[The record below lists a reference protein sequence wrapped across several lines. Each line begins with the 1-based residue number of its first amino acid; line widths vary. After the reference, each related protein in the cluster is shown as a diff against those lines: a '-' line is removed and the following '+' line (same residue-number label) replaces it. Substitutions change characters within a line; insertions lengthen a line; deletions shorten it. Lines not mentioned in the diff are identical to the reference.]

1 MSRDTSR
8 KEAAGIVLFFAAIAM
23 ILIFYLP
30 VTLTGIIGAT
40 AKSFFFGLIGVA
52 AYAIPVYIL
61 YVALDVFFE
70 KRQGVSGI
78 RVRSVILLLV
88 SVSAL
93 LALISMDMNYFE
105 GLCQDTEGNTSAL
118 KALSLL
124 WESGENTE
132 LISNPANSA
141 PVLTGGIIGGSIAV
155 ALYKVIGNVIGVL
168 AIIVF
173 LLTQILLV
181 FRVSL
186 KATAKKTAKAISNA
200 SGKVY
205 NTVVSHKN
213 QKQNDPNYQIYSGNG
228 YESPRAQRPR
238 QNTGTTVIT
247 YGENGV
253 VPQYNAP
260 NGSSRFVQSS
270 PSRVGAPSS
279 DKQGP
284 FMTNMPIDGRTG
296 FTDVDKLTGGQIH
309 AVDQDPGKL
318 AYNEREY
325 DVSGDSDVS
334 ADFAYTSDRLN
345 ARDKAKKKRLQ
356 TPSFLDPKKQDFI
369 DLTPVGEKPAAKN
382 EEPEEDIYSGSDE
395 LYEVDENSESSGY
408 DYSSDDRTVREPR
421 IGSSMYGKLY
431 GDGMPA
437 SQPAAAAPVQESAP
451 VDNRITI
458 NQGKE
463 DSDGYSRTEG
473 RLFKT
478 SAPSTPAPAA
488 PSVEFAEETKQHE
501 AQIRAQRKRLR
512 NYKPAPLSCLAPDEK
527 LKADADLDKKLKA
540 KAHKLEEALMSFG
553 IKAQVINITHGPSIT
568 RFELTLE
575 TGTKVSRVTN
585 LQDDIML
592 AMAAISIRIEAPIP
606 GKSAIGIE
614 IPNDVAT
621 PVKLRGLVETKE
633 FRAATPLTVALG
645 RDIPGRPIYCD
656 LAKMPHLMIAGST
669 GSGKSVCIN
678 SILTSILVHSS
689 PEEVRMILVD
699 PKVVELSIY
708 NGVPHLI
715 MPVIT
720 DPKKAAGALQWAV
733 IEMQR
738 RYKLFEE
745 GQVRDIKGFNEKYK
759 NDPEVEHLPLILVVI
774 DELAELM
781 MVAAKEVET
790 YISRLAA
797 LARAAGIHLLIAT
810 QRPSVDVITGV
821 IKANIGSRIAFAVT
835 SGVDSRTILDSYGAE
850 KLLGKGDMLYAPMSA
865 PQPVRGQGAFLSDKE
880 VENVVES
887 LKTTYGAMYDD
898 AIIKE
903 IDRVT
908 AGEGQSQGGSS
919 GGGGSNGGG
928 GSDMDDLFIEAA
940 QTVIENGSASVSVL
954 QRRLGIGYPRAA
966 RLIDELEKHKVIGP
980 YEGSKPRK
988 ILMTET
994 EWLEFQARNS
1004 GND

>member
-8 KEAAGIVLFFAAIAM
+8 KEAAGIVLFFVAIAI

-30 VTLTGIIGAT
+30 VALTGIVGSAV
-40 AKSFFFGLIGVA
+40 KSFFLGLFGVA

-78 RVRSVILLLV
+78 RVRSIILLLV

-93 LALISMDMNYFE
+93 FALITMDMVHFE
-105 GLCQDTEGNTSAL
+105 GLCHNTDGNISAI

-124 WESGENTE
+124 WDSGVDSK
-132 LISNPANSA
+132 LISNPASTSV
-141 PVLTGGIIGGSIAV
+141 VLPGGLIGGAIAV
-155 ALYKVIGNVIGVL
+155 SLYQVTGNVIGIL
-168 AIIVF
+168 AISVF

-186 KATAKKTAKAISNA
+186 KATAKKTAHAIA
-200 SGKVY
+200 ATSGKVY
-205 NTVVSHKN
+205 NSVVSHKN
-213 QKQNDPNYQIYSGNG
+213 QKMNDPNYQIYSGNG
-228 YESPRAQRPR
+228 YSSSDRRPAQRPAQR
-238 QNTGTTVIT
+238 PVQYANGTTVIS
-247 YGENGV
+247 YGDSSVNYKQKRNSG
-253 VPQYNAP
+253 
-260 NGSSRFVQSS
+260 SRFVQS
-270 PSRVGAPSS
+270 PDGYE
-279 DKQGP
+279 KQGP
-284 FMTNMPIDGRTG
+284 FMTNLPIDGATG

-309 AVDQDPGKL
+309 AVAQDPGKL
-318 AYNEREY
+318 TFNEKEY
-325 DVSGDSDVS
+325 DVSDASDPT
-334 ADFAYTSDRLN
+334 ADFGYITDPLN
-345 ARDKAKKKRLQ
+345 VPGAAKNKKPRKNL
-356 TPSFLDPKKQDFI
+356 SFLEPDKKEDFY
-369 DLTPVGEKPAAKN
+369 DLTPSKK
-382 EEPEEDIYSGSDE
+382 EESSADTDIYSGTE
-395 LYEVDENSESSGY
+395 EPYEVNESSEGSGY
-408 DYSSDDRTVREPR
+408 DYSGPERSVREPS
-421 IGSSMYGKLY
+421 IN
-431 GDGMPA
+431 A
-437 SQPAAAAPVQESAP
+437 SVYDETSAEDEIEEVPYSPAAPVQPEA
-451 VDNRITI
+451 NGKITI
-458 NQGKE
+458 NQGNDNTE
-463 DSDGYSRTEG
+463 GYSRTEG
-473 RLFKT
+473 RIIKT
-478 SAPSTPAPAA
+478 SSRDTSARVEPGI
-488 PSVEFAEETKQHE
+488 EFAEETKRHE
-501 AQIRAQRKRLR
+501 AELKNQKRRLR
-512 NYKPAPLSCLAPDEK
+512 NYKPAPTSILAPDIKQKADVDLERK
-527 LKADADLDKKLKA
+527 LKE
-540 KAHKLEEALMSFG
+540 KAHTLEGALKSFG
-553 IKAQVINITHGPSIT
+553 IIAEVVNITHGPSIT

-575 TGTKVSRVTN
+575 TGTKVSRVTA

-592 AMAAISIRIEAPIP
+592 AMAAVSIRIEAPIP

-614 IPNDVAT
+614 IPNDVPTA
-621 PVKLRGLVETKE
+621 VQLRGLVETKE
-633 FRAATPLTVALG
+633 FKAATPLTVALG

-699 PKVVELSIY
+699 PKVVELSVY

-720 DPKKAAGALQWAV
+720 DPKKAAGALNWAV

-759 NDPEVEHLPLILVVI
+759 NNPEVEHLPLILFVI

-781 MVAAKEVET
+781 MVASKEVET

-835 SGVDSRTILDSYGAE
+835 SGVDSKTILDHVGAE

-865 PQPVRGQGAFLSDKE
+865 PQPIRGQGAFLKDEE
-880 VENVVES
+880 VEAVVDY
-887 LKTTYGAMYDD
+887 LKKQYGAMYDE
-898 AIIKE
+898 AIIKD

-908 AGEGQSQGGSS
+908 AGENQPSGASS
-919 GGGGSNGGG
+919 GAASGG
-928 GSDMDDLFIEAA
+928 GSDADDMFNQAA

-966 RLIDELEKHKVIGP
+966 RLIDELEKAKVIGP

-994 EWLEFQARNS
+994 EWLEMQARK
-1004 GND
+1004 ND

>member
-8 KEAAGIVLFFAAIAM
+8 KEAAGIVLFFVAIAI

-30 VTLTGIIGAT
+30 VALTGIIGSAV
-40 AKSFFFGLIGVA
+40 KSFFLGLIGVA

-78 RVRSVILLLV
+78 RVRSMILLLV

-93 LALISMDMNYFE
+93 LALITMDMVYFE
-105 GLCQDTEGNTSAL
+105 GLCQNTDGKTSAM

-124 WESGENTE
+124 WESGVDGS
-132 LISNPANSA
+132 LIKNPSA
-141 PVLTGGIIGGSIAV
+141 TSIVLPGGIVGGSIAV
-155 ALYKVIGNVIGVL
+155 ALYEVTGNVIGIL
-168 AIIVF
+168 AIVVF

-186 KATAKKTAKAISNA
+186 KATAKKTAQAIA
-200 SGKVY
+200 TTSGKVY
-205 NTVVSHKN
+205 NSVVSHKT
-213 QKQNDPNYQIYSGNG
+213 QKQNDPNYQIYSGNN
-228 YESPRAQRPR
+228 YARPEPQRSR
-238 QNTGTTVIT
+238 QNMGGTTFIT
-247 YGENGV
+247 YGDGGV
-253 VPQYNAP
+253 IPPSATPEYPDYGA
-260 NGSSRFVQSS
+260 SRFVQSEKKVNRGPYS
-270 PSRVGAPSS
+270 E
-279 DKQGP
+279 KQGP
-284 FMTNMPIDGRTG
+284 FMTSLPIDGQSG
-296 FTDVDKLTGGQIH
+296 FTDVEKLTGGQIH
-309 AVDQDPGKL
+309 PVQQEPGKL
-318 AYNEREY
+318 AYNEKEY
-325 DVSGDSDVS
+325 DVSGGSDND
-334 ADFAYTSDRLN
+334 ADFGYITDPLN
-345 ARDKAKKKRLQ
+345 IPGAAKVKKEKKRL
-356 TPSFLDPKKQDFI
+356 SFLDPKKKEDFY
-369 DLTPVGEKPAAKN
+369 DFTPVENKKPA
-382 EEPEEDIYSGSDE
+382 EEETDIYSGTEDP
-395 LYEVDENSESSGY
+395 YEIREDSEGSGY
-408 DYSSDDRTVREPR
+408 DYSEPARTVREPN
-421 IGSSMYGKLY
+421 IDLSMYGNKESAAEKVPAAVQPVS
-431 GDGMPA
+431 GDG
-437 SQPAAAAPVQESAP
+437 
-451 VDNRITI
+451 ITI
-458 NQGKE
+458 NAGNDNTE
-463 DSDGYSRTEG
+463 GYSRTEG
-473 RLFKT
+473 RIIKT
-478 SAPSTPAPAA
+478 SSRDKTEPKNPDI
-488 PSVEFAEETKQHE
+488 EFAEETKQHE
-501 AQIRAQRKRLR
+501 AQLRAQKRKLR
-512 NYKPAPLSCLAPDEK
+512 NYKPAPTSILAPDIK
-527 LKADADLDKKLKA
+527 QRADADLEKKLKA
-540 KAHKLEEALMSFG
+540 KAHKLEDALKSFG
-553 IKAQVINITHGPSIT
+553 IVAEVVNITHGPSIT

-614 IPNDVAT
+614 IPNDVPTA
-621 PVKLRGLVETKE
+621 VQLRGLVETKE
-633 FRAATPLTVALG
+633 FKASSPLTVALG

-699 PKVVELSIY
+699 PKVVELSVY

-720 DPKKAAGALQWAV
+720 DPKKAAGALNWAV
-733 IEMQR
+733 TEMQR

-759 NDPEVEHLPLILVVI
+759 NDPEVEHLPLILIVI

-865 PQPVRGQGAFLSDKE
+865 PQPVRGQGAFLKDEE
-880 VENVVES
+880 VEAVVDC
-887 LKTTYGAMYDD
+887 LKKQYGAMYDES
-898 AIIKE
+898 IIKD

-908 AGEGQSQGGSS
+908 AGEDQSSGGSS
-919 GGGGSNGGG
+919 SGGATGGGSGA
-928 GSDMDDLFIEAA
+928 DDLFNQAV
-940 QTVIENGSASVSVL
+940 QTVIEYGSASVSVL

-966 RLIDELEKHKVIGP
+966 RLVDELEKKKIIGP
-980 YEGSKPRK
+980 FEGSKPRK
-988 ILMTET
+988 ILITET
-994 EWLEFQARNS
+994 EWLEMQARNS
-1004 GND
+1004 DG

>member
-8 KEAAGIVLFFAAIAM
+8 KEAAGIVLFFVAVAI

-30 VTLTGIIGAT
+30 VSLTGIIGAT
-40 AKSFFFGLIGVA
+40 AKDFFLGLIGIS

-78 RVRSVILLLV
+78 RVRSMILLLV

-93 LALISMDMNYFE
+93 LALISMDMEYFR
-105 GLCQDTEGNTSAL
+105 GLCLNPDGNTSAL

-124 WESGENTE
+124 WQSGTESEVIG
-132 LISNPANSA
+132 NPINSA
-141 PVLTGGIIGGSIAV
+141 PVLTGGIIGGAIAV
-155 ALYKVIGNVIGVL
+155 ALNEVIGKVIGVL

-181 FRVSL
+181 FRVSI
-186 KATAKKTAKAISNA
+186 KATAKKTAHAIA
-200 SGKVY
+200 TTSGKVY

-213 QKQNDPNYQIYSGNG
+213 QRQNDPDYQIYSGNG
-228 YESPRAQRPR
+228 YGSAAPQRPVQR
-238 QNTGTTVIT
+238 PAGQTVIT
-247 YGENGV
+247 YGDGGLNYPDSVKTGNS
-253 VPQYNAP
+253 P
-260 NGSSRFVQSS
+260 FVQS
-270 PSRVGAPSS
+270 PGPGNE
-279 DKQGP
+279 KQGP
-284 FMTNMPIDGRTG
+284 FMTNLPIDGATG
-296 FTDVDKLTGGQIH
+296 FTDVEKLTGGQIH
-309 AVDQDPGKL
+309 AVQQDPGKL
-318 AYNEREY
+318 TFNEKEY
-325 DVSGDSDVS
+325 DVSGRNDPE
-334 ADFAYTSDRLN
+334 ADFGYITDPLN
-345 ARDKAKKKRLQ
+345 VPGAAKVKKQKKTL
-356 TPSFLDPKKQDFI
+356 SFLEPGKKEDFY
-369 DLTPVGEKPAAKN
+369 DLSPEKKDDGEKYIEN
-382 EEPEEDIYSGSDE
+382 DIFSGSED
-395 LYEVDENSESSGY
+395 LYEVSEGSEGSGY
-408 DYSSDDRTVREPR
+408 DYSPERSVREPR
-421 IGSSMYGKLY
+421 IRPSVYDRLS
-431 GDGMPA
+431 DNASDTPA
-437 SQPAAAAPVQESAP
+437 SVSAYGEP
-451 VDNRITI
+451 DGKITI
-458 NQGKE
+458 NQSNDNTEGF
-463 DSDGYSRTEG
+463 SRTEG
-473 RLFKT
+473 RIIKT
-478 SAPSTPAPAA
+478 SSHSDADRSAPGI
-488 PSVEFAEETKQHE
+488 EFAEETRKHE
-501 AQIRAQRKRLR
+501 AEIRNQKRKLR
-512 NYKPAPLSCLAPDEK
+512 NYKPAPTSCLAPDIK
-527 LKADADLDKKLKA
+527 QRADADLEKKLKA
-540 KAHKLEEALMSFG
+540 KAHKLEDALKSFG
-553 IKAQVINITHGPSIT
+553 ISAEVVNITHGPSIT

-575 TGTKVSRVTN
+575 TGTKVSRVTG

-614 IPNDVAT
+614 IPNDVPTA
-621 PVKLRGLVETKE
+621 VQLRGLVETKD
-633 FRAATPLTVALG
+633 FKASTPLTVALG

-699 PKVVELSIY
+699 PKVVELSVY

-720 DPKKAAGALQWAV
+720 DPKKAAGALNWAV
-733 IEMQR
+733 MEMQR

-759 NDPEVEHLPLILVVI
+759 NGPEEHLPLILIVI

-835 SGVDSRTILDSYGAE
+835 SGVDSRTILDQYGAE

-865 PQPVRGQGAFLSDKE
+865 PQPVRGQGAFLSDNE
-880 VENVVES
+880 VETVVNF
-887 LKTTYGAMYDD
+887 LKKTYGSMYDEM
-898 AIIKE
+898 IIKD

-908 AGEGQSQGGSS
+908 AGGDQASGSSSGGSS
-919 GGGGSNGGG
+919 GGG
-928 GSDMDDLFIEAA
+928 SDADDLFNQAV

-966 RLIDELEKHKVIGP
+966 RLIDELEKAKVIGP
-980 YEGSKPRK
+980 FEGSKPRK
-988 ILMTET
+988 ILITET
-994 EWLEFQARNS
+994 EWLEMQARQSN
-1004 GND
+1004 G

>member
-8 KEAAGIVLFFAAIAM
+8 KEAAGIVLFFFAIAI

-30 VTLTGIIGAT
+30 VSLTGIIGAAT
-40 AKSFFFGLIGVA
+40 KDFFLGLVGVS

-93 LALISMDMNYFE
+93 LALITMDMDYFE
-105 GLCQDTEGNTSAL
+105 GLCLSTEGKTSAL

-124 WESGENTE
+124 WESGSASG
-132 LISNPANSA
+132 LITNPANSA
-141 PVLTGGIIGGSIAV
+141 PVLTGGIVGGAVAV
-155 ALYKVIGNVIGVL
+155 ALYEVTGTLIGIL
-168 AIIVF
+168 AIVVF
-173 LLTQILLV
+173 LLTQVLLV

-186 KATAKKTAKAISNA
+186 KATAKKTAKAISSA

-213 QKQNDPNYQIYSGNG
+213 QHQNDPEYQIYSGNG
-228 YESPRAQRPR
+228 YGNAAPQKAR
-238 QNTGTTVIT
+238 QNTRGTTVIS
-247 YGENGV
+247 YGSSGMINPG
-253 VPQYNAP
+253 NS
-260 NGSSRFVQSS
+260 NDTSSRFVQN
-270 PSRVGAPSS
+270 VNSS

-284 FMTNMPIDGRTG
+284 FMTNIPIDGATG
-296 FTDVDKLTGGQIH
+296 FADVNKMTGGQIQPGM
-309 AVDQDPGKL
+309 QDPGKL
-318 AYNEREY
+318 SYNEKEY
-325 DVSGDSDVS
+325 DVSERPEAG
-334 ADFAYTSDRLN
+334 ADFGYVTDPLN
-345 ARDKAKKKRLQ
+345 IPGAAKLKREKKKL
-356 TPSFLDPKKQDFI
+356 SFLDPKNKDDFY
-369 DLTPVGEKPAAKN
+369 DLAPSGSKDAHITESDT
-382 EEPEEDIYSGSDE
+382 DIYSGSEDP
-395 LYEVDENSESSGY
+395 YEIREDAQGSGY
-408 DYSSDDRTVREPR
+408 DYSGHDRSVREPR
-421 IGSSMYGKLY
+421 IKPSVYDQLISS
-431 GDGMPA
+431 DDA
-437 SQPAAAAPVQESAP
+437 DTAVQAAAAVPAGNKRSG
-451 VDNRITI
+451 RITI
-458 NQGKE
+458 NQ
-463 DSDGYSRTEG
+463 SDDNSEGYSVTEG
-473 RLFKT
+473 RILKT
-478 SAPSTPAPAA
+478 SSQSVQSNVAPGI
-488 PSVEFAEETKQHE
+488 EFAEETKQHE
-501 AQIRAQRKRLR
+501 AQLRAQKKKLR
-512 NYKPAPLSCLAPDEK
+512 NYKPAPTSCLAPDIK
-527 LKADADLDKKLKA
+527 QRADADLERKLKA
-540 KAHKLEEALMSFG
+540 KAHQLEDALKSFG
-553 IKAQVINITHGPSIT
+553 ISAEVVNITHGPSIT

-575 TGTKVSRVTN
+575 TGTKVSRVTS

-614 IPNDVAT
+614 IPNDNPSAVQ
-621 PVKLRGLVETKE
+621 LRGLVETKE
-633 FRAATPLTVALG
+633 FKAASPLTVALG

-699 PKVVELSIY
+699 PKVVELSVY

-720 DPKKAAGALQWAV
+720 DPKKAAGALNWAV
-733 IEMQR
+733 TEMQR

-745 GQVRDIKGFNEKYK
+745 GQVRDIKSFNEKYR
-759 NDPEVEHLPLILVVI
+759 NNPEVEHLPLILFVI

-781 MVAAKEVET
+781 MVASKEVET

-835 SGVDSRTILDSYGAE
+835 SGVDSKTILDHVGAE

-865 PQPVRGQGAFLSDKE
+865 PQPVRGQGAFLSDRE
-880 VENVVES
+880 VEAVVNC
-887 LKTTYGAMYDD
+887 LKKTYGAMYDD
-898 AIIKE
+898 TIIKD

-908 AGEGQSQGGSS
+908 AGEGQSQGASSS
-919 GGGGSNGGG
+919 GGSTGGD
-928 GSDMDDLFIEAA
+928 SDTDDLFNKAV

-966 RLIDELEKHKVIGP
+966 RLVDELEKKKVIGP
-980 YEGSKPRK
+980 FEGSKPRK
-988 ILMTET
+988 ILITET
-994 EWLEFQARNS
+994 EWLEMQARN
-1004 GND
+1004 ND

>member
-8 KEAAGIVLFFAAIAM
+8 KEAAGIILFFVAIAM

-30 VTLTGIIGAT
+30 VSLTGIIGAT

-93 LALISMDMNYFE
+93 LALVTMDMPYFE
-105 GLCQDTEGNTSAL
+105 GLCQNASGKASAI

-124 WESGENTE
+124 WESGKEST
-132 LISNPANSA
+132 LITNPVNSA
-141 PVLTGGIIGGSIAV
+141 PILTGGVIGGSIAV
-155 ALYKVIGNVIGVL
+155 ALEQVTGTPIGIL
-168 AIIVF
+168 AIGVF

-186 KATAKKTAKAISNA
+186 KATAKKAGKAIATTSD
-200 SGKVY
+200 KVY
-205 NTVVSHKN
+205 KSVVNHKP
-213 QKQNDPNYQIYSGNG
+213 QKHNDPNYQIYSGNN
-228 YESPRAQRPR
+228 YENTNMQRPR
-238 QNTGTTVIT
+238 QPVNGTTVIT
-247 YGENGV
+247 YGENGMIPSNNV
-253 VPQYNAP
+253 
-260 NGSSRFVQSS
+260 NGGSRFVQSS
-270 PSRVGAPSS
+270 PSS

-284 FMTNMPIDGRTG
+284 FMTNMPIDGKTG
-296 FTDVDKLTGGQIH
+296 FTDVEKLTGGQIQT
-309 AVDQDPGKL
+309 VDQDPNKL
-318 AYNEREY
+318 TYNEKEY
-325 DVSGDSDVS
+325 VVSEGEDPS
-334 ADFAYTSDRLN
+334 ADFGYTADRLN
-345 ARDKAKKKRLQ
+345 VPDKARNRKEKKTL
-356 TPSFLDPKKQDFI
+356 SFLDPKKQNPDFY
-369 DLTPVGEKPAAKN
+369 DLTPEAQGETEDDPA
-382 EEPEEDIYSGSDE
+382 EDIYSGPDGM
-395 LYEVDENSESSGY
+395 YEVREDSEGSGY
-408 DYSSDDRTVREPR
+408 DYSVPERTVREPNVNL
-421 IGSSMYGKLY
+421 SVYGQVEKTP
-431 GDGMPA
+431 DNTISA
-437 SQPAAAAPVQESAP
+437 PAA
-451 VDNRITI
+451 DDGITI
-458 NQGKE
+458 NAGTDNSE
-463 DSDGYSRTEG
+463 GYSRTEG
-473 RLFKT
+473 RIIKT
-478 SAPSTPAPAA
+478 SSRSKEPAVTPGI
-488 PSVEFAEETKQHE
+488 EFAEETKQHE
-501 AQIRAQRKRLR
+501 AQLRAQKKRLR
-512 NYKPAPLSCLAPDEK
+512 NYKPAPTNILAPEIK
-527 LKADADLDKKLKA
+527 QRADADIEKKLKA
-540 KAHKLEEALMSFG
+540 KAHKLEDALKSFG
-553 IKAQVINITHGPSIT
+553 INAEVVNITHGPSIT

-614 IPNDVAT
+614 IPNDVTTA
-621 PVKLRGLVETKE
+621 VQLRALVETKE
-633 FRAATPLTVALG
+633 FKASSPLTVALG

-699 PKVVELSIY
+699 PKVVELSVY

-720 DPKKAAGALQWAV
+720 DPKKAAGALNWAV

-759 NDPEVEHLPLILVVI
+759 NDPQVEHLPLILIVI

-835 SGVDSRTILDSYGAE
+835 SGVDSRTILDSVGAE
-850 KLLGKGDMLYAPMSA
+850 KLLGKGDMLYAPMTA
-865 PQPVRGQGAFLSDKE
+865 PQPLRGQGAFLKDEE
-880 VENVVES
+880 VEAVVDY
-887 LKTTYGAMYDD
+887 LKKQYGAMYDE
-898 AIIKE
+898 AIIKD

-908 AGEGQSQGGSS
+908 AGGEQANGSS
-919 GGGGSNGGG
+919 GGGSNGGAG
-928 GSDMDDLFIEAA
+928 GSDGDDLFNQAV

-966 RLIDELEKHKVIGP
+966 RLVDELEKKKIIGP

-988 ILMTET
+988 ILITET
-994 EWLEFQARNS
+994 EWLEIQARNS
-1004 GND
+1004 ND

>member
-8 KEAAGIVLFFAAIAM
+8 KEAAGIVLFFVAIAI

-30 VTLTGIIGAT
+30 VALTGIIGA
-40 AKSFFFGLIGVA
+40 AVKSFFLGLIGVA

-78 RVRSVILLLV
+78 RVRSIILLLV

-93 LALISMDMNYFE
+93 LALVSMNMDYFE
-105 GLCQDTEGNTSAL
+105 TLCMNAEGKTSAL

-124 WESGENTE
+124 WESGAQAE
-132 LISNPANSA
+132 LITDPASSS
-141 PVLTGGIIGGSIAV
+141 PVLTGGIVGGSIAV
-155 ALYKVIGNVIGVL
+155 ALYEVTGSLIGIL
-168 AIIVF
+168 AIVVF

-186 KATAKKTAKAISNA
+186 KATAKKTAHAISTA

-205 NTVVSHKN
+205 NSVVSHKN

-228 YESPRAQRPR
+228 YERTNPQRPVQR
-238 QNTGTTVIT
+238 NTGTTVIT
-247 YGENGV
+247 YGENGMI
-253 VPQYNAP
+253 PQN
-260 NGSSRFVQSS
+260 NRNTGSSPFVQSG
-270 PSRVGAPSS
+270 PHMSS
-279 DKQGP
+279 EKQGP
-284 FMTNMPIDGRTG
+284 FMTNMPIDGETG
-296 FTDVDKLTGGQIH
+296 FTDVEKLTGGQIH
-309 AVDQDPGKL
+309 AVSQDPGKL
-318 AYNEREY
+318 TYNEKEY
-325 DVSGDSDVS
+325 DVSGQTGSE
-334 ADFAYTSDRLN
+334 ADFGYITDPLN
-345 ARDKAKKKRLQ
+345 VPNAAKLKKEKKKI
-356 TPSFLDPKKQDFI
+356 SFLDPKKKDDFY
-369 DLTPVGEKPAAKN
+369 DLTPSSDKRVEDHEN
-382 EEPEEDIYSGSDE
+382 DTDIYSGTEDP
-395 LYEVDENSESSGY
+395 YEVSEDAQGSGY
-408 DYSSDDRTVREPR
+408 DYSEPDRSVREPR
-421 IGSSMYGKLY
+421 IKLSMYDRLG
-431 GDGMPA
+431 GG
-437 SQPAAAAPVQESAP
+437 SEQPAVPAAVPVNGAE
-451 VDNRITI
+451 NGKITI
-458 NQGKE
+458 NAGNDNTE
-463 DSDGYSRTEG
+463 GYSVTEG
-473 RLFKT
+473 RIIKT
-478 SAPSTPAPAA
+478 SSRNSSVQPAPGI
-488 PSVEFAEETKQHE
+488 EFAEETKRHE
-501 AQIRAQRKRLR
+501 AEVRVQRKKLR
-512 NYKPAPLSCLAPDEK
+512 NYRPAPTSILAPDIK
-527 LKADADLDKKLKA
+527 LRADADIEKKLKA
-540 KAHKLEEALMSFG
+540 KAHKLEEALKSFG
-553 IKAQVINITHGPSIT
+553 ISAEVVNITHGPSIT

-614 IPNDVAT
+614 IPNDVTTA
-621 PVKLRGLVETKE
+621 VQLRGLVETKE
-633 FRAATPLTVALG
+633 FKAATPLTVALG

-699 PKVVELSIY
+699 PKVVELSVY

-720 DPKKAAGALQWAV
+720 DPKKAAGALNWAV

-759 NDPEVEHLPLILVVI
+759 NDPQVEHLPLILIVI

-865 PQPVRGQGAFLSDKE
+865 PQPVRGQGAFLKDEE
-880 VENVVES
+880 VEAVVDF
-887 LKTTYGAMYDD
+887 LKKQYGAMYDD
-898 AIIKE
+898 AIIKD

-908 AGEGQSQGGSS
+908 AGGDQASGSS
-919 GGGGSNGGG
+919 SGGGSNGGG
-928 GSDMDDLFIEAA
+928 GSDTDDLFAQA
-940 QTVIENGSASVSVL
+940 VQTVIENGSASVSVL

-966 RLIDELEKHKVIGP
+966 RLVDELEKKKVIGP
-980 YEGSKPRK
+980 FEGSKPRK
-988 ILMTET
+988 ILITET
-994 EWLEFQARNS
+994 EWLEMQARN
-1004 GND
+1004 NE

>member
-8 KEAAGIVLFFAAIAM
+8 KEAAGIVLFFVAIAI

-30 VTLTGIIGAT
+30 VALTGIIGA
-40 AKSFFFGLIGVA
+40 AVKSFFLGLIGVA

-78 RVRSVILLLV
+78 RVRSIILLLV

-93 LALISMDMNYFE
+93 LALVSMNMEYFE
-105 GLCQDTEGNTSAL
+105 TLCMNAEGKTSAL

-124 WESGENTE
+124 WESGAQAE
-132 LISNPANSA
+132 LITDPASSS
-141 PVLTGGIIGGSIAV
+141 PVLTGGIVGGSIAV
-155 ALYKVIGNVIGVL
+155 ALYEVTGSLIGIL
-168 AIIVF
+168 AIVVF

-186 KATAKKTAKAISNA
+186 KATAKKTAHAISTA

-205 NTVVSHKN
+205 NSVVSHKN

-228 YESPRAQRPR
+228 YERTNPQRSVQR
-238 QNTGTTVIT
+238 NTGTTVIT
-247 YGENGV
+247 YGENGMI
-253 VPQYNAP
+253 PQN
-260 NGSSRFVQSS
+260 NRNTGSSPFVQSG
-270 PSRVGAPSS
+270 PHMSS
-279 DKQGP
+279 EKQGP
-284 FMTNMPIDGRTG
+284 FMTNMPIDGETG
-296 FTDVDKLTGGQIH
+296 FTDVEKLTGGQIH
-309 AVDQDPGKL
+309 AVSQDPGKL
-318 AYNEREY
+318 TYNEKEY
-325 DVSGDSDVS
+325 DVSGQTGSE
-334 ADFAYTSDRLN
+334 ADFGYITDPLN
-345 ARDKAKKKRLQ
+345 VPNAAKLKKEKKKI
-356 TPSFLDPKKQDFI
+356 SFLDPKKKDDFY
-369 DLTPVGEKPAAKN
+369 DLTPSSDKRVEDHEN
-382 EEPEEDIYSGSDE
+382 DTDIYSGTEDP
-395 LYEVDENSESSGY
+395 YEVSEDAQGSGY
-408 DYSSDDRTVREPR
+408 DYSEPDRSVREPR
-421 IGSSMYGKLY
+421 IKLSMYDRLG
-431 GDGMPA
+431 GG
-437 SQPAAAAPVQESAP
+437 SEQPAVPAAVPVNGAE
-451 VDNRITI
+451 NGKITI
-458 NQGKE
+458 NAGNDNTE
-463 DSDGYSRTEG
+463 GYSVTEG
-473 RLFKT
+473 RIIKT
-478 SAPSTPAPAA
+478 SSRNSSVQPAPGI
-488 PSVEFAEETKQHE
+488 EFAEETKRHE
-501 AQIRAQRKRLR
+501 AEVRVQRKKLR
-512 NYKPAPLSCLAPDEK
+512 NYRPAPTSILAPDIK
-527 LKADADLDKKLKA
+527 QRADADIEKKLKA
-540 KAHKLEEALMSFG
+540 KAHKLEEALKSFG
-553 IKAQVINITHGPSIT
+553 ISAEVVNITHGPSIT

-614 IPNDVAT
+614 IPNDVTTA
-621 PVKLRGLVETKE
+621 VQLRGLVETKE
-633 FRAATPLTVALG
+633 FKAATPLTVALG

-699 PKVVELSIY
+699 PKVVELSVY

-720 DPKKAAGALQWAV
+720 DPKKAAGALNWAV

-759 NDPEVEHLPLILVVI
+759 NDPQVEHLPLILIVI

-865 PQPVRGQGAFLSDKE
+865 PQPVRGQGAFLKDEE
-880 VENVVES
+880 VEAVVDY
-887 LKTTYGAMYDD
+887 LKKQYGAMYDD
-898 AIIKE
+898 AIIKD

-908 AGEGQSQGGSS
+908 AGGDQASGSS
-919 GGGGSNGGG
+919 SGGGSNGGG
-928 GSDMDDLFIEAA
+928 GSDTDDLFAQA
-940 QTVIENGSASVSVL
+940 VQTVIENGSASVSVL

-966 RLIDELEKHKVIGP
+966 RLVDELEKKKVIGP
-980 YEGSKPRK
+980 FEGSKPRK
-988 ILMTET
+988 ILITET
-994 EWLEFQARNS
+994 EWLEMQARN
-1004 GND
+1004 NE

>member
-8 KEAAGIVLFFAAIAM
+8 KEAAGVVLFFFAIAM

-30 VTLTGIIGAT
+30 VSLTGVIGAS
-40 AKSFFFGLIGVA
+40 AKSFFFGLVGIA

-78 RVRSVILLLV
+78 RVRSMILLLV
-88 SVSAL
+88 SISAL
-93 LALISMDMNYFE
+93 IALFSMDMVYFE
-105 GLCQDTEGNTSAL
+105 GLCQTNDGKVSAL

-124 WESGENTE
+124 WDSGEKAE
-132 LISNPANSA
+132 LITNPANSSFT
-141 PVLTGGIIGGSIAV
+141 LTGGIIGGSIAV
-155 ALYKVIGNVIGVL
+155 ALYKVTGTVIGIL

-181 FRVSL
+181 FRVSI
-186 KATAKKTAKAISNA
+186 KATAKKTAQAISTA

-205 NTVVSHKN
+205 NSVVSHKD
-213 QKQNDPNYQIYSGNG
+213 QRHKDPNYRMYSGNG
-228 YESPRAQRPR
+228 YGDTNVQRAR
-238 QNTGTTVIT
+238 QNAGGTTVIT
-247 YGENGV
+247 YGDGGV
-253 VPQYNAP
+253 IPPSNTPDY
-260 NGSSRFVQSS
+260 GSRFVQSK
-270 PSRVGAPSS
+270 PNAGSS
-279 DKQGP
+279 SQKQGP
-284 FMTNMPIDGRTG
+284 FMTNMPIDGASG
-296 FTDVDKLTGGQIH
+296 FADVEKMTGGQIH
-309 AVDQDPGKL
+309 AVDQTPGKL
-318 AYNEREY
+318 AFNEKEYN
-325 DVSGDSDVS
+325 VSNGQEAS
-334 ADFAYTSDRLN
+334 ADFGYVTDPLN
-345 ARDKAKKKRLQ
+345 LPNAAKTKKQKKTL
-356 TPSFLDPKKQDFI
+356 SFLDPKKKDDFY
-369 DLTPVGEKPAAKN
+369 DLSDPKNAEPSDPDDDINDAPDGPYEVGE
-382 EEPEEDIYSGSDE
+382 EYGSA
-395 LYEVDENSESSGY
+395 Y
-408 DYSSDDRTVREPR
+408 DYSEPDRSVREPK
-421 IGSSMYGKLY
+421 INLSGYGEASEQVTKPVASA
-431 GDGMPA
+431 PA
-437 SQPAAAAPVQESAP
+437 SN
-451 VDNRITI
+451 DRITI
-458 NQGKE
+458 NAGNE
-463 DSDGYSRTEG
+463 NTEGYSATEG
-473 RLFKT
+473 RILKT
-478 SAPSTPAPAA
+478 SSRNTSAPAA
-488 PSVEFAEETKQHE
+488 PGIEFAEETKQHE
-501 AQIRAQRKRLR
+501 AQLRAQKKRLR
-512 NYKPAPLSCLAPDEK
+512 NYKPAPTTLLAPDIK
-527 LKADADLDKKLKA
+527 LRADADLERKLKA
-540 KAHKLEEALMSFG
+540 KAQKLEEALKSFG
-553 IKAQVINITHGPSIT
+553 IVARVVNITHGPSIT

-614 IPNDVAT
+614 IPNDTAT
-621 PVKLRGLVETKE
+621 AVQLRGLVETKE
-633 FRAATPLTVALG
+633 FKAASPLTVALG

-699 PKVVELSIY
+699 PKVVELSVY
-708 NGVPHLI
+708 NGIPHLI

-720 DPKKAAGALQWAV
+720 DPKKAAGALNWAV
-733 IEMQR
+733 TEMQR

-759 NDPEVEHLPLILVVI
+759 NDSQVEHLPLILIVI

-865 PQPVRGQGAFLSDKE
+865 PQPVRGQGAFLKDEE
-880 VENVVES
+880 VEDVVDN
-887 LKTTYGAMYDD
+887 LKKQYGAMYDE
-898 AIIKE
+898 AIIKD

-908 AGEGQSQGGSS
+908 EGGEQAPGASSS
-919 GGGGSNGGG
+919 GGSAGG
-928 GSDMDDLFIEAA
+928 GSENDELFNQAV
-940 QTVIENGSASVSVL
+940 QTVLENGSASVSVL
-954 QRRLGIGYPRAA
+954 QRRLGLGYPKAA
-966 RLIDELEKHKVIGP
+966 RLVDELEKRKIIGP

-988 ILMTET
+988 ILITET
-994 EWLEFQARNS
+994 EWLEMQARNS

>member
-1 MSRDTSR
+1 LSRDTSR

-30 VTLTGIIGAT
+30 VNLTGIIGAT

-93 LALISMDMNYFE
+93 LALITMDMPYFE
-105 GLCQDTEGNTSAL
+105 GLCQNASGKASAI

-124 WESGENTE
+124 WNSGKEAA
-132 LISNPANSA
+132 LITNPANSA
-141 PVLTGGIIGGSIAV
+141 PVLTGGVIGGSIAV
-155 ALYKVIGNVIGVL
+155 ALEQVTGAPIGIL
-168 AIIVF
+168 AIGVF
-173 LLTQILLV
+173 LLTQIMLV

-186 KATAKKTAKAISNA
+186 KATAKKAGKAIATTSD
-200 SGKVY
+200 KVY
-205 NTVVSHKN
+205 KSVVSHKP
-213 QKQNDPNYQIYSGNG
+213 QKQNDPNYRIYSGNN
-228 YESPRAQRPR
+228 YENTSVQRPR
-238 QNTGTTVIT
+238 QPANGTTVIT
-247 YGENGV
+247 YGDNGMI
-253 VPQYNAP
+253 PTNNAS
-260 NGSSRFVQSS
+260 GGSRFVQSS
-270 PSRVGAPSS
+270 PST

-284 FMTNMPIDGRTG
+284 FMTNLPIDGKTG
-296 FTDVDKLTGGQIH
+296 FTDVEKLTGGQVP
-309 AVDQDPGKL
+309 AGEQDPNKL
-318 AYNEREY
+318 TYNEKEY
-325 DVSGDSDVS
+325 VVSGEEDPS
-334 ADFAYTSDRLN
+334 ADFGYTADRLN
-345 ARDKAKKKRLQ
+345 VPDKAKNKKERKTL
-356 TPSFLDPKKQDFI
+356 SFLDPKKKNPDFY
-369 DLTPVGEKPAAKN
+369 DLTPATQGET
-382 EEPEEDIYSGSDE
+382 EEDSETDIYSGPDDM
-395 LYEVDENSESSGY
+395 YEVREDSEGSGY
-408 DYSSDDRTVREPR
+408 DYSAPERSVREPK
-421 IGSSMYGKLY
+421 INLSAYG
-431 GDGMPA
+431 
-437 SQPAAAAPVQESAP
+437 QVQEPAAPAPVAP
-451 VDNRITI
+451 AIDDGITI
-458 NQGKE
+458 NAGTDNSE
-463 DSDGYSRTEG
+463 GYSRTEG
-473 RLFKT
+473 RIIKT
-478 SAPSTPAPAA
+478 SSRSHEPVVTPGI
-488 PSVEFAEETKQHE
+488 EFAEETKQHE
-501 AQIRAQRKRLR
+501 AQLRAQKKRLR
-512 NYKPAPLSCLAPDEK
+512 NYKPAPTNILAPEIK
-527 LKADADLDKKLKA
+527 QRADADIEKKLKA
-540 KAHKLEEALMSFG
+540 KAHKLEDALKSFG
-553 IKAQVINITHGPSIT
+553 INAEVVNITHGPSIT

-614 IPNDVAT
+614 IPNDVTTA
-621 PVKLRGLVETKE
+621 VQLRALVETKE
-633 FRAATPLTVALG
+633 FKAASPLTVALG

-699 PKVVELSIY
+699 PKVVELSVY

-720 DPKKAAGALQWAV
+720 DPKKAAGALNWAV

-759 NDPEVEHLPLILVVI
+759 NNPEVEHLPLILIVI

-865 PQPVRGQGAFLSDKE
+865 PQPLRGQGAFLKDEE
-880 VENVVES
+880 VEAVVDY
-887 LKTTYGAMYDD
+887 LKKQYGAMYDD
-898 AIIKE
+898 AIIKD

-908 AGEGQSQGGSS
+908 AGGDQANGSS
-919 GGGGSNGGG
+919 SGGGSNGGG
-928 GSDMDDLFIEAA
+928 GSPDGDDLFNQAV

-966 RLIDELEKHKVIGP
+966 RLVDELEKKKIIGP

-988 ILMTET
+988 ILITET
-994 EWLEFQARNS
+994 EWLEIQARNS
-1004 GND
+1004 ND

>member
-8 KEAAGIVLFFAAIAM
+8 KEAAGIVLFFVAIAI

-30 VTLTGIIGAT
+30 VALTGIIGSAV
-40 AKSFFFGLIGVA
+40 KSFFLGLIGVA

-78 RVRSVILLLV
+78 RVRSIILLLV

-93 LALISMDMNYFE
+93 LALITMDMTHFE
-105 GLCQDTEGNTSAL
+105 GLCQNTEGKTSAL

-124 WESGENTE
+124 WESGVDGS
-132 LISNPANSA
+132 LIKNAATNSI
-141 PVLTGGIIGGSIAV
+141 VLPGGIVGGSIAV
-155 ALYKVIGNVIGVL
+155 ALYEVTGNVIGIL
-168 AIIVF
+168 AIVVF
-173 LLTQILLV
+173 LLTQIMLV

-186 KATAKKTAKAISNA
+186 KATAKKTAHAISTA

-205 NTVVSHKN
+205 NSVVSHKT
-213 QKQNDPNYQIYSGNG
+213 QRQNDPEYQIYSGNN
-228 YESPRAQRPR
+228 YARPEPQPQRPR
-238 QNTGTTVIT
+238 QNAGGTTFIT
-247 YGENGV
+247 YGDGGV
-253 VPQYNAP
+253 IPPSATPEYPDYGA
-260 NGSSRFVQSS
+260 SRFVQSEKKVKG
-270 PSRVGAPSS
+270 PYS

-284 FMTNMPIDGRTG
+284 FMTNLPIDGQSG
-296 FTDVDKLTGGQIH
+296 FTDVEKLTGGQIH
-309 AVDQDPGKL
+309 PVQQEPGKL
-318 AYNEREY
+318 AYNEKEY
-325 DVSGDSDVS
+325 DVSGS
-334 ADFAYTSDRLN
+334 ADNDADFGYITDPLN
-345 ARDKAKKKRLQ
+345 IPGAAKVKKEKKRL
-356 TPSFLDPKKQDFI
+356 SFLDPKKKEDFY
-369 DLTPVGEKPAAKN
+369 DFTPVETKKA
-382 EEPEEDIYSGSDE
+382 PEETDIYSGSEDP
-395 LYEVDENSESSGY
+395 YEIREDSEGSGY
-408 DYSSDDRTVREPR
+408 DYSEPDRTVREPN
-421 IGSSMYGKLY
+421 IDLSMYGNKEN
-431 GDGMPA
+431 A
-437 SQPAAAAPVQESAP
+437 AEKVPAAVQPVST
-451 VDNRITI
+451 DGITI
-458 NQGKE
+458 NAGNDNTE
-463 DSDGYSRTEG
+463 GFSRTEG
-473 RLFKT
+473 RIIKT
-478 SAPSTPAPAA
+478 SSRDTTEPKKPDI
-488 PSVEFAEETKQHE
+488 EFAEETKQHE
-501 AQIRAQRKRLR
+501 AQLRAQKRKLR
-512 NYKPAPLSCLAPDEK
+512 NYKPAPTSILAPDIK
-527 LKADADLDKKLKA
+527 QRADADLEKKLKA
-540 KAHKLEEALMSFG
+540 KAHKLEDALKSFG
-553 IKAQVINITHGPSIT
+553 IVAEVVNITHGPSIT

-614 IPNDVAT
+614 IPNDVPTA
-621 PVKLRGLVETKE
+621 VQLRGLVETKE
-633 FRAATPLTVALG
+633 FKASSPLTVALG

-699 PKVVELSIY
+699 PKVVELSVY

-720 DPKKAAGALQWAV
+720 DPKKAAGALNWAV
-733 IEMQR
+733 TEMQR

-759 NDPEVEHLPLILVVI
+759 NDPEVEHLPLILIVI

-865 PQPVRGQGAFLSDKE
+865 PQPVRGQGAFLKDEE
-880 VENVVES
+880 VEAVVDC
-887 LKTTYGAMYDD
+887 LKKQYGAMYDET
-898 AIIKE
+898 IIKD

-908 AGEGQSQGGSS
+908 AGEDQASGGSS
-919 GGGGSNGGG
+919 SGGASGGGSGA
-928 GSDMDDLFIEAA
+928 DDLFNQAV
-940 QTVIENGSASVSVL
+940 QTVIEYGSASVSVL

-966 RLIDELEKHKVIGP
+966 RLVDELEKKKIIGP
-980 YEGSKPRK
+980 FEGSKPRK
-988 ILMTET
+988 ILITET
-994 EWLEFQARNS
+994 EWLEMQARNS
-1004 GND
+1004 DG

>member
-8 KEAAGIVLFFAAIAM
+8 KEAAGIVLFFVAIAI

-30 VTLTGIIGAT
+30 VALTGIIGA
-40 AKSFFFGLIGVA
+40 AVKSFFLGLIGVA

-78 RVRSVILLLV
+78 RVRSIILLLV

-93 LALISMDMNYFE
+93 LALVSMNMDYFE
-105 GLCQDTEGNTSAL
+105 TLCMNAEGKTSAL

-124 WESGENTE
+124 WESGAQAE
-132 LISNPANSA
+132 LITDPASSS
-141 PVLTGGIIGGSIAV
+141 PVLTGGIVGGSIAV
-155 ALYKVIGNVIGVL
+155 ALYEVTGSLIGIL
-168 AIIVF
+168 AIVVF

-186 KATAKKTAKAISNA
+186 KATAKKTAHAISTA

-205 NTVVSHKN
+205 NSVVSHKN

-228 YESPRAQRPR
+228 YERTNPQRSVQR
-238 QNTGTTVIT
+238 NTGTTVIT
-247 YGENGV
+247 YGENGMI
-253 VPQYNAP
+253 PQN
-260 NGSSRFVQSS
+260 NRNIGSSPFVQSG
-270 PSRVGAPSS
+270 PHMSS
-279 DKQGP
+279 EKQGP
-284 FMTNMPIDGRTG
+284 FMTNMPIDGETG
-296 FTDVDKLTGGQIH
+296 FTDVEKLTGGQIH
-309 AVDQDPGKL
+309 AVSQDPGKL
-318 AYNEREY
+318 TYNEKEY
-325 DVSGDSDVS
+325 DVSGQTGSE
-334 ADFAYTSDRLN
+334 ADFGYITDPLN
-345 ARDKAKKKRLQ
+345 VPNAAKLKKEKKKI
-356 TPSFLDPKKQDFI
+356 SFLDPKKKDDFY
-369 DLTPVGEKPAAKN
+369 DLTPSSDKRVEDHEN
-382 EEPEEDIYSGSDE
+382 DTDIYSGTEDP
-395 LYEVDENSESSGY
+395 YEVSEDAQGSGY
-408 DYSSDDRTVREPR
+408 DYSEPDRSVREPR
-421 IGSSMYGKLY
+421 IKLSMYDRLG
-431 GDGMPA
+431 GG
-437 SQPAAAAPVQESAP
+437 SEQPAVPAAVPVNGAE
-451 VDNRITI
+451 NGKITI
-458 NQGKE
+458 NAGNDNTE
-463 DSDGYSRTEG
+463 GYSVTEG
-473 RLFKT
+473 RIIKT
-478 SAPSTPAPAA
+478 SSRNSSVQPAPGI
-488 PSVEFAEETKQHE
+488 EFAEETKRHE
-501 AQIRAQRKRLR
+501 AEVRVQRKKLR
-512 NYKPAPLSCLAPDEK
+512 NYRPAPTSILAPDIK
-527 LKADADLDKKLKA
+527 QRADADIEKKLKA
-540 KAHKLEEALMSFG
+540 KAHKLEEALKSFG
-553 IKAQVINITHGPSIT
+553 ISAEVVNITHGPSIT

-614 IPNDVAT
+614 IPNDVTTA
-621 PVKLRGLVETKE
+621 VQLRGLVETKE
-633 FRAATPLTVALG
+633 FKAATPLTVALG

-699 PKVVELSIY
+699 PKVVELSVY

-720 DPKKAAGALQWAV
+720 DPKKAAGALNWAV

-759 NDPEVEHLPLILVVI
+759 NDPQVEHLPLILIVI

-865 PQPVRGQGAFLSDKE
+865 PQPVRGQGAFLKDEE
-880 VENVVES
+880 VEAVVDY
-887 LKTTYGAMYDD
+887 LKKQYGAMYDD
-898 AIIKE
+898 AIIKD

-908 AGEGQSQGGSS
+908 AGGDQASGSS
-919 GGGGSNGGG
+919 SGGGSNGGG
-928 GSDMDDLFIEAA
+928 GSDTDDLFAQA
-940 QTVIENGSASVSVL
+940 VQTVIENGSASVSVL

-966 RLIDELEKHKVIGP
+966 RLVDELEKKKVIGP
-980 YEGSKPRK
+980 FEGSKPRK
-988 ILMTET
+988 ILITET
-994 EWLEFQARNS
+994 EWLEMQARN
-1004 GND
+1004 NE

>member
-8 KEAAGIVLFFAAIAM
+8 KEAAGIVLFFVAIAI

-30 VTLTGIIGAT
+30 VALTGIIGA
-40 AKSFFFGLIGVA
+40 AVKSFFLGLIGVA

-78 RVRSVILLLV
+78 RVRSIILLLV

-93 LALISMDMNYFE
+93 LALVSMNMDYFE
-105 GLCQDTEGNTSAL
+105 TLCMNAEGKTSAL

-124 WESGENTE
+124 WESGAQAE
-132 LISNPANSA
+132 LITDPASSS
-141 PVLTGGIIGGSIAV
+141 PVLTGGIVGGSIAV
-155 ALYKVIGNVIGVL
+155 ALYEVTGSLIGIL
-168 AIIVF
+168 AIVVF

-186 KATAKKTAKAISNA
+186 KATAKKTAHAISTA

-205 NTVVSHKN
+205 NSVVSHKN

-228 YESPRAQRPR
+228 YERTNPQRPVQR
-238 QNTGTTVIT
+238 NTGTTVIT
-247 YGENGV
+247 YGENGMI
-253 VPQYNAP
+253 PQN
-260 NGSSRFVQSS
+260 NRNTGSSPFVQSG
-270 PSRVGAPSS
+270 PHMSS
-279 DKQGP
+279 EKQGP
-284 FMTNMPIDGRTG
+284 FMTNMPIDGETG
-296 FTDVDKLTGGQIH
+296 FTDVEKLTGGQIH
-309 AVDQDPGKL
+309 AVSQDPGKL
-318 AYNEREY
+318 TYNEKEY
-325 DVSGDSDVS
+325 DVSGQTGSE
-334 ADFAYTSDRLN
+334 ADFGYITDPLN
-345 ARDKAKKKRLQ
+345 VPNAAKLKKEKKKI
-356 TPSFLDPKKQDFI
+356 SFLDPKKKDDFY
-369 DLTPVGEKPAAKN
+369 DLTPSSDKRVEDHEN
-382 EEPEEDIYSGSDE
+382 DTDIYSGTEDP
-395 LYEVDENSESSGY
+395 YEVSEDAQGSGY
-408 DYSSDDRTVREPR
+408 DYSEPDRSVREPR
-421 IGSSMYGKLY
+421 IKLSMYDRLG
-431 GDGMPA
+431 GG
-437 SQPAAAAPVQESAP
+437 SEQPAVPAAVPVNGAE
-451 VDNRITI
+451 NGKITI
-458 NQGKE
+458 NAGNDNTE
-463 DSDGYSRTEG
+463 GYSVTEG
-473 RLFKT
+473 RIIKT
-478 SAPSTPAPAA
+478 SSRNSSVQPAPGI
-488 PSVEFAEETKQHE
+488 EFAEETKRHE
-501 AQIRAQRKRLR
+501 AEVRVQRKKLR
-512 NYKPAPLSCLAPDEK
+512 NYRPAPTNILAPDIK
-527 LKADADLDKKLKA
+527 QRADADIEKKLKA
-540 KAHKLEEALMSFG
+540 KAHKLEEALKSFG
-553 IKAQVINITHGPSIT
+553 ISAEVVNITHGPSIT

-614 IPNDVAT
+614 IPNDVTTA
-621 PVKLRGLVETKE
+621 VQLRGLVETKE
-633 FRAATPLTVALG
+633 FKAATPLTVALG

-699 PKVVELSIY
+699 PKVVELSVY

-720 DPKKAAGALQWAV
+720 DPKKAAGALNWAV

-759 NDPEVEHLPLILVVI
+759 NDPQVEHLPLILIVI

-865 PQPVRGQGAFLSDKE
+865 PQPVRGQGAFLKDEE
-880 VENVVES
+880 VEAVVDY
-887 LKTTYGAMYDD
+887 LKKQYGAMYDD
-898 AIIKE
+898 AIIKD

-908 AGEGQSQGGSS
+908 AGGDQASGSS
-919 GGGGSNGGG
+919 SGGGSNGGG
-928 GSDMDDLFIEAA
+928 GSDTDDLFAQA
-940 QTVIENGSASVSVL
+940 VQTVIENGSASVSVL

-966 RLIDELEKHKVIGP
+966 RLVDELEKKKVIGP
-980 YEGSKPRK
+980 FEGSKPRK
-988 ILMTET
+988 ILITET
-994 EWLEFQARNS
+994 EWLEMQARN
-1004 GND
+1004 NE

>member
-8 KEAAGIVLFFAAIAM
+8 KEAAGVILFFFAIAM

-30 VTLTGIIGAT
+30 VSLTGVIGAT
-40 AKSFFFGLIGVA
+40 AKSFFFGLVGVA

-78 RVRSVILLLV
+78 RVRSMILLLV
-88 SVSAL
+88 SASAL
-93 LALISMDMNYFE
+93 IALISMDMVYFE
-105 GLCQDTEGNTSAL
+105 GLCQMNDGKVSAL

-124 WESGENTE
+124 WDSGEKSE
-132 LISNPANSA
+132 LITNPANSSFT
-141 PVLTGGIIGGSIAV
+141 LTGGLIGGSIAV
-155 ALYKVIGNVIGVL
+155 ALYKVTGTVIGIL

-181 FRVSL
+181 FRVSI
-186 KATAKKTAKAISNA
+186 KATAKKTAHAISTA

-205 NTVVSHKN
+205 NSVVSHKD
-213 QKQNDPNYQIYSGNG
+213 QKLKDPNYQMYSGNG
-228 YESPRAQRPR
+228 YSDTNVQRAR
-238 QNTGTTVIT
+238 QNAGTTVIS
-247 YGENGV
+247 YGNGGV
-253 VPQYNAP
+253 ISPASEPDY
-260 NGSSRFVQSS
+260 GSRFVQSN
-270 PSRVGAPSS
+270 PNAGGRSS
-279 DKQGP
+279 QKQGP
-284 FMTNMPIDGRTG
+284 FMTNMPIDGDSG
-296 FTDVDKLTGGQIH
+296 FADVEKMTGGQIH
-309 AVDQDPGKL
+309 AVDQAPGKL
-318 AYNEREY
+318 AFNEKEYN
-325 DVSGDSDVS
+325 VSNGQEAS
-334 ADFAYTSDRLN
+334 ADFGYITDPLN
-345 ARDKAKKKRLQ
+345 LPNAAKTKKQKKTL
-356 TPSFLDPKKQDFI
+356 SFLDPKKKDDFY
-369 DLTPVGEKPAAKN
+369 DLSESGKASADGDEADIGDNSDGPYEVGEEYGSAYDYSEPDRSVREPKINLSQYDEASVEEVKPAPAAPVPGDGITIN
-382 EEPEEDIYSGSDE
+382 AGN
-395 LYEVDENSESSGY
+395 ENSE
-408 DYSSDDRTVREPR
+408 
-421 IGSSMYGKLY
+421 
-431 GDGMPA
+431 
-437 SQPAAAAPVQESAP
+437 
-451 VDNRITI
+451 
-458 NQGKE
+458 
-463 DSDGYSRTEG
+463 GYSRTEG
-473 RLFKT
+473 RILKT
-478 SAPSTPAPAA
+478 SSRNTTAPVTPGI
-488 PSVEFAEETKQHE
+488 EFAEETKQHE
-501 AQIRAQRKRLR
+501 AQLRAQKRKLR
-512 NYKPAPLSCLAPDEK
+512 NYKPAPTSLLAPDIK
-527 LKADADLDKKLKA
+527 QRADADLERKLKA
-540 KAHKLEEALMSFG
+540 KAQKLEEALKSFG
-553 IKAQVINITHGPSIT
+553 IVARVVNITHGPSIT

-614 IPNDVAT
+614 IPNDTAT
-621 PVKLRGLVETKE
+621 AVQLRGLVETKE
-633 FRAATPLTVALG
+633 FKGASPLTVALG

-699 PKVVELSIY
+699 PKVVELSVY
-708 NGVPHLI
+708 NGIPHLI

-720 DPKKAAGALQWAV
+720 DPKKAAGALNWAV
-733 IEMQR
+733 TEMQR

-759 NDPEVEHLPLILVVI
+759 NDSQVEHLPLILIVI

-865 PQPVRGQGAFLSDKE
+865 PQPVRGQGAFLKDEE
-880 VENVVES
+880 VEDVVDC
-887 LKTTYGAMYDD
+887 LKKQYGAMYDE
-898 AIIKE
+898 AIIKD

-908 AGEGQSQGGSS
+908 EGGEQAPGGSSSGGSS
-919 GGGGSNGGG
+919 GGGSEN
-928 GSDMDDLFIEAA
+928 DELFNQAV
-940 QTVIENGSASVSVL
+940 QTVLENGSASVSVL
-954 QRRLGIGYPRAA
+954 QRRLGLGYPKAA
-966 RLIDELEKHKVIGP
+966 RLVDELEKRKIIGP

-988 ILMTET
+988 ILITET
-994 EWLEFQARNS
+994 EWLEMQARNS

>member
-8 KEAAGIVLFFAAIAM
+8 KEAAGIVLFFVAIAI

-30 VTLTGIIGAT
+30 VALTGIIGSAV
-40 AKSFFFGLIGVA
+40 KSFFLGLIGVA

-78 RVRSVILLLV
+78 RVRSIILLLV

-93 LALISMDMNYFE
+93 LALVSMDMGYFQ
-105 GLCQDTEGNTSAL
+105 GLCLGTDGKTSAL

-124 WESGENTE
+124 WDSGVDSA
-132 LISNPANSA
+132 LIKKPAA
-141 PVLTGGIIGGSIAV
+141 TGPVLPGGIVGGAIAV
-155 ALYKVIGNVIGVL
+155 ALYEVTGNVIGIL
-168 AIIVF
+168 AIVVF
-173 LLTQILLV
+173 LLTQIMLV

-186 KATAKKTAKAISNA
+186 KATAKKTAHAIA
-200 SGKVY
+200 TTSGKVY
-205 NTVVSHKN
+205 NSVVSHKN
-213 QKQNDPNYQIYSGNG
+213 QRQNDPEYQIYSGNG
-228 YESPRAQRPR
+228 YGYDNRPQNIVPGNNARPR
-238 QNTGTTVIT
+238 QQDFIGTTVIS
-247 YGENGV
+247 YGEDGVIPPSSDVEYPENG
-253 VPQYNAP
+253 
-260 NGSSRFVQSS
+260 SRFVQSAKNAR
-270 PSRVGAPSS
+270 RV
-279 DKQGP
+279 KQGP
-284 FMTNMPIDGRTG
+284 FMTNLPIDSQTG
-296 FTDVDKLTGGQIH
+296 FTDVEKLTGGQIH
-309 AVDQDPGKL
+309 PVQQDPGKL
-318 AYNEREY
+318 TYNEKEY
-325 DVSGDSDVS
+325 DVSNTPDND
-334 ADFAYTSDRLN
+334 ADFGYITDPLN
-345 ARDKAKKKRLQ
+345 IPDAAKLKKEKKTL
-356 TPSFLDPKKQDFI
+356 SFLDKKKKQDFY
-369 DLTPVGEKPAAKN
+369 DLSGTEKKPE
-382 EEPEEDIYSGSDE
+382 EEPADIYSGTEDP
-395 LYEVDENSESSGY
+395 YEIKEDSEGSGY
-408 DYSSDDRTVREPR
+408 DYSEQERSVRQPNVNL
-421 IGSSMYGKLY
+421 SMY
-431 GDGMPA
+431 DQNEAAEAVPA
-437 SQPAAAAPVQESAP
+437 AVAPAAA
-451 VDNRITI
+451 DGITI
-458 NQGKE
+458 NAGNDNTE
-463 DSDGYSRTEG
+463 GFSRTEG
-473 RLFKT
+473 RIFKT
-478 SAPSTPAPAA
+478 SSANKPVQSN

-501 AQIRAQRKRLR
+501 AQLRAQRRRLK
-512 NYKPAPLSCLAPDEK
+512 NYKPAPTSCLAQDVK
-527 LKADADLDKKLKA
+527 QKTDADLEKKLKA
-540 KAHKLEEALMSFG
+540 KAHQLEEALMSFG
-553 IKAQVINITHGPSIT
+553 IKSNVVNITHGPSIT

-614 IPNDVAT
+614 IPNDVPT
-621 PVKLRGLVETKE
+621 PVQLRGLVETKE
-633 FRAATPLTVALG
+633 FKSSTPLTVALG

-699 PKVVELSIY
+699 PKVVELSVY

-720 DPKKAAGALQWAV
+720 DPKKAAGALNWAV
-733 IEMQR
+733 TEMQR

-759 NDPEVEHLPLILVVI
+759 TNPEVEHLPLILIVI

-865 PQPVRGQGAFLSDKE
+865 PQPVRGQGAFLSDSE
-880 VENVVES
+880 VERVVEC
-887 LKTTYGAMYDD
+887 LKTTYGAMYDET
-898 AIIKE
+898 IIKD

-908 AGEGQSQGGSS
+908 AGENQASGGSS
-919 GGGGSNGGG
+919 GGSSGGNNDGA
-928 GSDMDDLFIEAA
+928 DDLFNQAV

-966 RLIDELEKHKVIGP
+966 RLVDELEKRKVIGP
-980 YEGSKPRK
+980 FEGSKPRK
-988 ILMTET
+988 ILITET
-994 EWLEFQARNS
+994 EWLEMQARK
-1004 GND
+1004 DD

>member
-1 MSRDTSR
+1 MNRDTSR

-30 VTLTGIIGAT
+30 VSLTGVIGAT

-52 AYAIPVYIL
+52 AYVIPVYIL

-78 RVRSVILLLV
+78 RVRSIILLLV
-88 SVSAL
+88 SCSAL
-93 LALISMDMNYFE
+93 LALISMDMIYFE
-105 GLCQDTEGNTSAL
+105 GLSQNSEGKTSAL

-124 WESGENTE
+124 WESGENSE
-132 LISNPANSA
+132 IIHNPASTG
-141 PVLTGGIIGGSIAV
+141 PTLTGGIIGGAIAV
-155 ALYKVIGNVIGVL
+155 ALYEVIGKVIGIL

-173 LLTQILLV
+173 LITQVLLV

-205 NTVVSHKN
+205 KSVVSHKDN
-213 QKQNDPNYQIYSGNG
+213 KHNDPNYQIYSGND
-228 YESPRAQRPR
+228 YERVRPQPQR

-247 YGENGV
+247 YGQNGV
-253 VPQYNAP
+253 VPQYNSA
-260 NGSSRFVQSS
+260 GGSRFVQNGQTTM
-270 PSRVGAPSS
+270 GAASNE
-279 DKQGP
+279 KQGP
-284 FMTNMPIDGRTG
+284 FLTNMPIDGRTG
-296 FTDVDKLTGGQIH
+296 FTDVDKLTGGQVH

-325 DVSGDSDVS
+325 DVSRSDAPS

-345 ARDKAKKKRLQ
+345 ARDKAKKKKLG

-369 DLTPVGEKPAAKN
+369 DLTPEGEKPAVK
-382 EEPEEDIYSGSDE
+382 EPEPEDDIYDRQDDI
-395 LYEVDENSESSGY
+395 YEVEENNGY
-408 DYSSDDRTVREPR
+408 DYSSDDRAVREPR
-421 IGSSMYGKLY
+421 IGSNMYGKLY
-431 GDGMPA
+431 GDGMPEP
-437 SQPAAAAPVQESAP
+437 QPETPAVPVAAPAP

-458 NQGKE
+458 NQSKE

-473 RLFKT
+473 RVLKT
-478 SAPSTPAPAA
+478 SSADKTVTPS
-488 PSVEFAEETKQHE
+488 PSIEFAEETKQHE
-501 AQIRAQRKRLR
+501 AQLKAQRKRLR
-512 NYKPAPLSCLAPDEK
+512 NYKPAPTNILAPDIKLRTDADIERK
-527 LKADADLDKKLKA
+527 LKE
-540 KAHKLEEALMSFG
+540 KAHKLEDALKSFG
-553 IKAQVINITHGPSIT
+553 ISAQVINITHGPSIT

-592 AMAAISIRIEAPIP
+592 AMAATSIRIEAPIP

-614 IPNDVAT
+614 IPNEVAT
-621 PVKLRGLVETKE
+621 AVQLRGLVETKE
-633 FRAATPLTVALG
+633 FKAASPLTVALG

-689 PEEVRMILVD
+689 PDEVRMILVD
-699 PKVVELSIY
+699 PKVVELSVY

-759 NDPEVEHLPLILVVI
+759 NEPEVEHLPLILIVI

-835 SGVDSRTILDSYGAE
+835 SGVDSRTILDQYGAE

-865 PQPVRGQGAFLSDKE
+865 PQPLRGQGAFLKDEE
-880 VENVVES
+880 VESVVDY
-887 LKTTYGAMYDD
+887 LKKSYGSMYDD
-898 AIIKE
+898 AIIKD

-908 AGEGQSQGGSS
+908 AGEGQAQGGSS
-919 GGGGSNGGG
+919 GGGSNGGG
-928 GSDMDDLFIEAA
+928 SDADDLFIQAA

-994 EWLEFQARNS
+994 EWLEYQARNS
-1004 GND
+1004 SDE

>member
-8 KEAAGIVLFFAAIAM
+8 KEAAGIVLFFVAIAI

-30 VTLTGIIGAT
+30 VALTGIIGSAV
-40 AKSFFFGLIGVA
+40 KSFFLGLIGVA

-78 RVRSVILLLV
+78 RVRSMILLLV

-93 LALISMDMNYFE
+93 LALITMDMVYFE
-105 GLCQDTEGNTSAL
+105 GLCQNTDGKTSAM

-124 WESGENTE
+124 WESGVDGS
-132 LISNPANSA
+132 LIKNPSA
-141 PVLTGGIIGGSIAV
+141 TSIVLPGGVVGGSIAV
-155 ALYKVIGNVIGVL
+155 ALYEVTGNVIGIL
-168 AIIVF
+168 AIVVF

-186 KATAKKTAKAISNA
+186 KATAKKTAHAIA
-200 SGKVY
+200 TTSGKVY
-205 NTVVSHKN
+205 NSVVSHKT
-213 QKQNDPNYQIYSGNG
+213 QRQNDPNYQIYSGNG
-228 YESPRAQRPR
+228 YSRPEPQRPM
-238 QNTGTTVIT
+238 QNVGGTTFINFGDSGVNPPSAT
-247 YGENGV
+247 PEYPDYG
-253 VPQYNAP
+253 A
-260 NGSSRFVQSS
+260 SRFVQSEKKVNRGPYS
-270 PSRVGAPSS
+270 E
-279 DKQGP
+279 KQGP
-284 FMTNMPIDGRTG
+284 FMTSLPIDGQSG
-296 FTDVDKLTGGQIH
+296 FTDVEKLTGGQIH
-309 AVDQDPGKL
+309 PVQQEPGKL
-318 AYNEREY
+318 AYNEKEY
-325 DVSGDSDVS
+325 DVSGGSDND
-334 ADFAYTSDRLN
+334 ADFGYITDPLN
-345 ARDKAKKKRLQ
+345 IPGAAKVKKEKKRL
-356 TPSFLDPKKQDFI
+356 SFLDPKKKEDFY
-369 DLTPVGEKPAAKN
+369 DFTPVENKKAA
-382 EEPEEDIYSGSDE
+382 EEETDIYSGTEDP
-395 LYEVDENSESSGY
+395 YEIREDSEGSGY
-408 DYSSDDRTVREPR
+408 DYSEPARSVREPN
-421 IGSSMYGKLY
+421 IDLSMYGNKERAA
-431 GDGMPA
+431 DKA
-437 SQPAAAAPVQESAP
+437 PAAVQPVAA
-451 VDNRITI
+451 DGITI
-458 NQGKE
+458 NAGNDNTE
-463 DSDGYSRTEG
+463 GYSRTEG
-473 RLFKT
+473 RIIKT
-478 SAPSTPAPAA
+478 SSRDTTEPKKPDI
-488 PSVEFAEETKQHE
+488 EFAEETKQHE
-501 AQIRAQRKRLR
+501 AQLRAQKRKLR
-512 NYKPAPLSCLAPDEK
+512 NYKPAPTSILAPDIK
-527 LKADADLDKKLKA
+527 QRADADLEKKLKA
-540 KAHKLEEALMSFG
+540 KAHKLEDALKSFG
-553 IKAQVINITHGPSIT
+553 IVAEVVNITHGPSIT

-614 IPNDVAT
+614 IPNDVPTA
-621 PVKLRGLVETKE
+621 VQLRGLVETKE
-633 FRAATPLTVALG
+633 FKASSPLTVALG

-699 PKVVELSIY
+699 PKVVELSVY

-720 DPKKAAGALQWAV
+720 DPKKAAGALNWAV
-733 IEMQR
+733 SEMQR

-745 GQVRDIKGFNEKYK
+745 GAVRDIKGFNEKYK
-759 NDPEVEHLPLILVVI
+759 NDPEVEHLPLILIVI

-865 PQPVRGQGAFLSDKE
+865 PQPVRGQGAFLKDEE
-880 VENVVES
+880 VEAVVDC
-887 LKTTYGAMYDD
+887 LKKQYGAMYDES
-898 AIIKE
+898 IIKD

-908 AGEGQSQGGSS
+908 AGEDQSSGGSS
-919 GGGGSNGGG
+919 SGGASGGGSGA
-928 GSDMDDLFIEAA
+928 DDLFNQAV
-940 QTVIENGSASVSVL
+940 QTVLEYGSASVSVL

-966 RLIDELEKHKVIGP
+966 RLVDELEKKKIIGP
-980 YEGSKPRK
+980 FEGSKPRK
-988 ILMTET
+988 ILITET
-994 EWLEFQARNS
+994 EWLEMQARNS
-1004 GND
+1004 DG